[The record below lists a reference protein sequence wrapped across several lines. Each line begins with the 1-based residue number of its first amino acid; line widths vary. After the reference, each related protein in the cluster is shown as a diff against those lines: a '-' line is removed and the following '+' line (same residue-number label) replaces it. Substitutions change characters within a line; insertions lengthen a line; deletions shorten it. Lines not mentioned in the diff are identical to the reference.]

1 MEKWFNK
8 KMNISKQLI
17 AIKDRIDKR
26 SKSSRS
32 SYLQKVKFSSEK
44 TKSAR
49 KNMGCSNIAHAFAS
63 CNKAQQNHGANGGN
77 VIGIVS
83 AYNDM
88 LSAHAPLKDYPDIIK
103 KSSEKRDAIAR
114 VAGGV
119 PAMCDGIT
127 QGEPGMELSL
137 FSRDVIALS
146 TAVAFSHNVF
156 DAGICLG
163 VCDKIVP
170 GLVIGALSFGHLPIA
185 MLPAGPMPTGISNEE
200 KSTNRKK
207 YAAGE
212 IDRSALIS
220 SEQSAYHTSGTCT
233 FYGTANTN
241 QLIMEVMGLQL
252 PSSSFYQ
259 PNSQERK
266 LLIDKTVDCVLKLKD
281 KNKKM
286 GEMLDAKSWVNAI
299 VALIASGGSTNL
311 AIHLIAMA
319 EAGGF
324 KITIEDI
331 DEVASITPIITNI
344 YPNGKA
350 DVNEFHNSGGVAAF
364 IGSLLDGGYL
374 FEDVETLLGKG
385 LNIYRNKLEIEV
397 ETLVWKDKSVI
408 LDQSIIR
415 DMSNPF
421 RKTGGLKII
430 NGNIG
435 KGVIKTSA
443 LKNPDAIIKAPAAVF
458 NNQDDVLKAFNANE
472 LNKNLIIVVRG
483 QGPSANGMP
492 ELHKLTSPLNVLQ
505 SKGFEI
511 AIVTDGRMSGA
522 SGSIPA
528 VIHITP
534 EAKNLGPIGLINNG
548 DIVELNIKEG
558 TFKLMVDNDVLKN
571 RTHAEINHTHEGI
584 GRELFNSFRE
594 KVGSVETGASIFS

>member
-1 MEKWFNK
+1 MNVNK
-8 KMNISKQLI
+8 KLI
-17 AIKDRIDKR
+17 DIKNRIEER
-26 SKSSRS
+26 SKDSRS
-32 SYLQKVKFSSEK
+32 DYLKKIKFSSDHS
-44 TKSAR
+44 KSAR
-49 KNMGCSNIAHAFAS
+49 NNMGCSNIAHAFAS
-63 CNKAQQNHGANGGN
+63 CDKAQQNQGANGGT
-77 VIGIVS
+77 VIGVVS

-103 KSSEKRDAIAR
+103 NSAEKRNAIAR

-146 TAVAFSHNVF
+146 TAVALSHNVF

-200 KSTNRKK
+200 KSSNRKK
-207 YAAGE
+207 YASGE
-212 IDRSALIS
+212 IDRSALIL
-220 SEQSAYHTSGTCT
+220 SEQSAYHSSGTCT

-252 PSSSFYQ
+252 PSASFYQ
-259 PNSQERK
+259 PNSKERQ
-266 LLIDKTVDCVLKLKD
+266 LLIDRTVECILELNDKD
-281 KNKKM
+281 IKM
-286 GEMLDAKSWVNAI
+286 GEMLDSKSWVNSI

-331 DEVASITPIITNI
+331 DEIASITPIIANV
-344 YPNGKA
+344 YPNGTA

-374 FEDVETLLGKG
+374 FDDVQTLLGYG
-385 LNIYRNKLEIEV
+385 LGVYRNKLEIQDES
-397 ETLVWKDKSVI
+397 LIWKDKSII

-415 DMSNPF
+415 DINNPF
-421 RKTGGLKII
+421 RQTGGLKLMS
-430 NGNIG
+430 GNLG

-443 LKNPDAIIKAPAAVF
+443 LKNPDKVIKASAVVF
-458 NNQDDVLKAFNANE
+458 DDQEDVLKAFNKGE
-472 LNKNLIIVVRG
+472 LNKDLIIVVRG

-505 SKGFEI
+505 SKGFDI
-511 AIVTDGRMSGA
+511 AIITDGRMSGA
-522 SGSIPA
+522 SGSVPA

-534 EAKNLGPIGLINNG
+534 EAKNMGPIGLINNG
-548 DIVELNIKEG
+548 DLIELDIKKG
-558 TFKLMVDNDVLKN
+558 TFKLLVENNILEK
-571 RTHAEINHTHEGI
+571 RTHAEINHNHQGI
-584 GRELFNSFRE
+584 GRELFKSFRE
-594 KVGSVETGASIFS
+594 KVGSVETGASIF

>member
-1 MEKWFNK
+1 MEKWLNK
-8 KMNISKQLI
+8 KMNVNKQLI

-26 SKSSRS
+26 SKDSRS
-32 SYLQKVKFSSEK
+32 SYLKKVKFSSEQ

-63 CNKAQQNHGANGGN
+63 CDKAQQDQGANGGS

-119 PAMCDGIT
+119 PAMCDGVT

-200 KSTNRKK
+200 KSNNRKK
-207 YAAGE
+207 YASGE

-252 PSSSFYQ
+252 PSASFFQ
-259 PNSQERK
+259 PNTKERE
-266 LLIDKTVDCVLKLKD
+266 LLIDKTVECILDLKEKD
-281 KNKKM
+281 IKM
-286 GEMLDAKSWVNAI
+286 GEMLDSKSWVNAI
-299 VALIASGGSTNL
+299 VGLIASGGSTNL

-331 DEVASITPIITNI
+331 DEIASITPIIANV
-344 YPNGKA
+344 YPNGTA

-374 FEDVETLLGKG
+374 FEDVQTLLGHG
-385 LNIYRNKLEIEV
+385 LDVYRNKLEIQDES
-397 ETLVWKDKSVI
+397 LAWKDKSII

-415 DMSNPF
+415 DINNPF
-421 RKTGGLKII
+421 KQTGGLKLI

-443 LKNPDAIIKAPAAVF
+443 LKNPDKVIKAPAVVF
-458 NNQDDVLKAFNANE
+458 DDQEDVLKAFNEGE

-505 SKGFEI
+505 SKGFDI
-511 AIVTDGRMSGA
+511 AIITDGRMSGA
-522 SGSIPA
+522 SGSVPA

-534 EAKNLGPIGLINNG
+534 EAKNLGAIGLIKNG
-548 DIVELNIKEG
+548 DLIELDIKKG
-558 TFKLMVDNDVLKN
+558 TFKLLVENNILEK
-571 RTHAEINHTHEGI
+571 RTHAEINHSHQGI
-584 GRELFNSFRE
+584 GRELFKSFRE
-594 KVGSVETGASIFS
+594 KVGSVETGASIF

>member
-1 MEKWFNK
+1 
-8 KMNISKQLI
+8 MNVNQKLI
-17 AIKDRIDKR
+17 NIKDRIEER
-26 SKSSRS
+26 SKDSRS
-32 SYLQKVKFSSEK
+32 DYLKKIKFSSEQ
-44 TKSAR
+44 SN
-49 KNMGCSNIAHAFAS
+49 NMGCSNIAHAFAS
-63 CNKAQQNHGANGGN
+63 CGKSQQNQGANGGT
-77 VIGIVS
+77 VIGVVS

-103 KSSEKRDAIAR
+103 NSADKRNAIAR

-146 TAVAFSHNVF
+146 TAVAFSHNIF
-156 DAGICLG
+156 DVGICLG

-200 KSTNRKK
+200 KSSNRKK
-207 YAAGE
+207 YASGE
-212 IDRSALIS
+212 IDRSALIL
-220 SEQSAYHTSGTCT
+220 SEQSAYHSSGTCT

-252 PSSSFYQ
+252 PSASFYQ
-259 PNSQERK
+259 PNSKERQ
-266 LLIDKTVDCVLKLKD
+266 LLIDRTVECILELNDKD
-281 KNKKM
+281 IKM
-286 GEMLDAKSWVNAI
+286 GEMLDSKSWVNSI

-331 DEVASITPIITNI
+331 DEIASITPIITNI
-344 YPNGKA
+344 YPNGTA

-374 FEDVETLLGKG
+374 FEDVQTILGKG
-385 LNIYRNKLEIEV
+385 LEVYRNKLEIED
-397 ETLVWKDKSVI
+397 ENIIWKNKSKI

-415 DMSNPF
+415 DVNYPF
-421 RKTGGLKII
+421 RNSGGLKLLD
-430 NGNIG
+430 GNIG
-435 KGVIKTSA
+435 KGIIKTSA
-443 LKNPDAIIKAPAAVF
+443 LKNPDKVIKAPAMVF
-458 NNQDDVLKAFNANE
+458 NDQEQVLKAFMADE
-472 LNKNLIIVVRG
+472 LNKDCIIVVIG

-505 SKGFEI
+505 SKGFEV
-511 AIVTDGRMSGA
+511 AIITDGRMSGA
-522 SGSIPA
+522 SGSVPA
-528 VIHITP
+528 VIHVTP
-534 EAKNLGPIGLINNG
+534 EAINKGGIGLINNDDLLEL
-548 DIVELNIKEG
+548 DINKG
-558 TFKLMVDNDVLKN
+558 TFKLLVDNDILQN
-571 RTHAEINHTHEGI
+571 RNYSEIKPEHDGV
-584 GRELFNSFRE
+584 GRELFKAFRD
-594 KVGSVETGASIFS
+594 KVGTVETGASIF

>member
-1 MEKWFNK
+1 
-8 KMNISKQLI
+8 MNVNQKLI
-17 AIKDRIDKR
+17 NIKDRIEER
-26 SKSSRS
+26 SKDSRS
-32 SYLQKVKFSSEK
+32 DYLKKIKFSSEQS
-44 TKSAR
+44 KSAR
-49 KNMGCSNIAHAFAS
+49 NNMGCSNIAHAFAS
-63 CNKAQQNHGANGGN
+63 CDKAQQNQGANGGT
-77 VIGIVS
+77 VIGVVS

-103 KSSEKRDAIAR
+103 NSADKRNAIAR

-156 DAGICLG
+156 DAGVCLG

-200 KSTNRKK
+200 KSSNRKK
-207 YAAGE
+207 YASGE
-212 IDRSALIS
+212 IDRSALIL
-220 SEQSAYHTSGTCT
+220 SEQSAYHSSGTCT

-252 PSSSFYQ
+252 PSASFYQ
-259 PNSQERK
+259 PNSKERQ
-266 LLIDKTVDCVLKLKD
+266 LLIDRTVECILNLND
-281 KNKKM
+281 KNIKM
-286 GEMLDAKSWVNAI
+286 GEMLDSKSWVNSI

-331 DEVASITPIITNI
+331 DEIASITPIITNI
-344 YPNGKA
+344 YPNGTA

-374 FEDVETLLGKG
+374 FEDVQTILGKG
-385 LNIYRNKLEIEV
+385 LDIYRNKLEIEG
-397 ETLVWKDKSVI
+397 ENIIWKNKSKI

-415 DMSNPF
+415 DVNNPF
-421 RKTGGLKII
+421 RNSGGLKLLD
-430 NGNIG
+430 GNIG
-435 KGVIKTSA
+435 KGIIKTSA
-443 LKNPDAIIKAPAAVF
+443 LKNPDKVIKAPAMVF
-458 NNQDDVLKAFNANE
+458 NDQEQVLKAFKADE
-472 LNKNLIIVVRG
+472 LNKDCIIVVRG

-505 SKGFEI
+505 SKGFEV

-522 SGSIPA
+522 SGSVPA
-528 VIHITP
+528 VIHVTP
-534 EAKNLGPIGLINNG
+534 EAINKGRIGLINN
-548 DIVELNIKEG
+548 DDLLELNINKG
-558 TFKLMVDNDVLKN
+558 TFKLLVDKDILKN
-571 RTHAEINHTHEGI
+571 RNYSEIKRGQDGV
-584 GRELFNSFRE
+584 GRELFKAFRD
-594 KVGSVETGASIFS
+594 KVGTVETGASIF

>member
-1 MEKWFNK
+1 VEKRLNK
-8 KMNISKQLI
+8 EMNVNQKLI
-17 AIKDRIDKR
+17 NIKERIEER
-26 SKSSRS
+26 SKDIRS
-32 SYLQKVKFSSEK
+32 DYLKKIKFSSEQS
-44 TKSAR
+44 KSAR
-49 KNMGCSNIAHAFAS
+49 NNMGCSNIAHAFAS
-63 CNKAQQNHGANGGN
+63 CDKAQQNQGANGGT
-77 VIGIVS
+77 VIGVVS

-103 KSSEKRDAIAR
+103 NSADKRNAIAR

-170 GLVIGALSFGHLPIA
+170 GLVIGALTFGHLPIA

-200 KSTNRKK
+200 KSSNRKK
-207 YAAGE
+207 YASGE
-212 IDRSALIS
+212 IDRSALIL
-220 SEQSAYHTSGTCT
+220 SEQSAYHSSGTCT

-252 PSSSFYQ
+252 PSASFYQ
-259 PNSQERK
+259 PNSKERQ
-266 LLIDKTVDCVLKLKD
+266 LLIDRTVECILNLNDKD
-281 KNKKM
+281 IKM
-286 GEMLDAKSWVNAI
+286 GEMLDSKSWVNSI

-331 DEVASITPIITNI
+331 DEIASITPIITNI
-344 YPNGKA
+344 YPNGTA

-374 FEDVETLLGKG
+374 FEDVQTILGKG
-385 LNIYRNKLEIEV
+385 LDIYRNKLEIEG
-397 ETLVWKDKSVI
+397 ENIIWKNKSKI

-415 DMSNPF
+415 DVNNPF
-421 RKTGGLKII
+421 RNSGGLKLLD
-430 NGNIG
+430 GNIG
-435 KGVIKTSA
+435 KGIIKTSA
-443 LKNPDAIIKAPAAVF
+443 LKNPDKVIKAPAMVF
-458 NNQDDVLKAFNANE
+458 NDQEQVLKAFKADE
-472 LNKNLIIVVRG
+472 LNKDCIIVVRG

-505 SKGFEI
+505 SKGFEV

-522 SGSIPA
+522 SGSVPA
-528 VIHITP
+528 VIHVTP
-534 EAKNLGPIGLINNG
+534 EAINKGRIGLINNDDLLEL
-548 DIVELNIKEG
+548 DINKG
-558 TFKLMVDNDVLKN
+558 TFKLLVDKDILKN
-571 RTHAEINHTHEGI
+571 RNYSEIKRVHDGV
-584 GRELFNSFRE
+584 GRELFKAFRD
-594 KVGSVETGASIFS
+594 KVGTVETGASIF

>member
-1 MEKWFNK
+1 MNVNK
-8 KMNISKQLI
+8 KLI
-17 AIKDRIDKR
+17 DIKNRIEER
-26 SKSSRS
+26 SKDSRS
-32 SYLQKVKFSSEK
+32 DYLKKIKFSSDHS
-44 TKSAR
+44 KSAR
-49 KNMGCSNIAHAFAS
+49 NNMGCSNIAHAFAS
-63 CNKAQQNHGANGGN
+63 CDKAQQNQGANGGT
-77 VIGIVS
+77 VIGVVS

-88 LSAHAPLKDYPDIIK
+88 LSAHTPLKDYPDIIK
-103 KSSEKRDAIAR
+103 NSAVKRNAIAR

-200 KSTNRKK
+200 KSSNRKK
-207 YAAGE
+207 YASGE
-212 IDRSALIS
+212 IDRSALIL
-220 SEQSAYHTSGTCT
+220 SEQSAYHSSGTCT

-252 PSSSFYQ
+252 PSASFYQ
-259 PNSQERK
+259 PNSKERQ
-266 LLIDKTVDCVLKLKD
+266 LLIDRTVECILELNDKD
-281 KNKKM
+281 IKM
-286 GEMLDAKSWVNAI
+286 GEMLDSKSWVNSI

-331 DEVASITPIITNI
+331 DEIASITPIITNI
-344 YPNGKA
+344 YPNGTA

-374 FEDVETLLGKG
+374 FEDVQTIIGKG
-385 LNIYRNKLEIEV
+385 LEIYRNKLEIEDDNII
-397 ETLVWKDKSVI
+397 WKNKSKI

-415 DMSNPF
+415 DVNNPF
-421 RKTGGLKII
+421 RNSGGLKLLD
-430 NGNIG
+430 GNIG
-435 KGVIKTSA
+435 KGIIKTSA
-443 LKNPDAIIKAPAAVF
+443 LKNPDKVIKAPAMVF
-458 NNQDDVLKAFNANE
+458 NDQEQVLKAFKADE
-472 LNKNLIIVVRG
+472 LNKDCIIVVRG

-505 SKGFEI
+505 SKGFEV

-522 SGSIPA
+522 SGSVPA
-528 VIHITP
+528 VIHVTP
-534 EAKNLGPIGLINNG
+534 EAINKGRIGLINNDDLLEL
-548 DIVELNIKEG
+548 DINKG
-558 TFKLMVDNDVLKN
+558 TFKLLVDKDILQN
-571 RTHAEINHTHEGI
+571 RNYSEIKPEQNGV
-584 GRELFNSFRE
+584 GRELFKAFRD
-594 KVGSVETGASIFS
+594 KVGTVETGASIF

>member
-1 MEKWFNK
+1 
-8 KMNISKQLI
+8 MNINNKLI
-17 AIKDRIDKR
+17 NIKDRIEER
-26 SKSSRS
+26 SKDSRS
-32 SYLQKVKFSSEK
+32 DYLKKIKFSSEQS
-44 TKSAR
+44 KSAR
-49 KNMGCSNIAHAFAS
+49 NNMGCSNIAHAFAS
-63 CNKAQQNHGANGGN
+63 CDKVQQNQGADGST
-77 VIGIVS
+77 VIGVVS

-103 KSSEKRDAIAR
+103 NSAETRNAIAR

-200 KSTNRKK
+200 KSSNRKK
-207 YAAGE
+207 YASGE
-212 IDRSALIS
+212 IDRSALIL
-220 SEQSAYHTSGTCT
+220 SEQSAYHSSGTCT

-252 PSSSFYQ
+252 PSASFYQ
-259 PNSQERK
+259 PNSKERQ
-266 LLIDKTVDCVLKLKD
+266 LLIDRTVECVLELND
-281 KNKKM
+281 EDIKM
-286 GEMLDAKSWVNAI
+286 GEMLDSKSWVNSI

-331 DEVASITPIITNI
+331 DEIASITPIITNI
-344 YPNGKA
+344 YPNGTA

-374 FEDVETLLGKG
+374 FEDVQTILGKG
-385 LNIYRNKLEIEV
+385 LEVYRNKLEIEN
-397 ETLVWKDKSVI
+397 ENIVWKNKSKI

-415 DMSNPF
+415 DVNNPF
-421 RKTGGLKII
+421 RNTGGLKLLD
-430 NGNIG
+430 GNIG
-435 KGVIKTSA
+435 KGIIKTSA
-443 LKNPDAIIKAPAAVF
+443 LKNPDTEFKGPAMVF
-458 NNQDDVLKAFNANE
+458 NDQEQVLKAFKADE
-472 LNKNLIIVVRG
+472 LNKDCIIVVRG

-505 SKGFEI
+505 SKGFEV
-511 AIVTDGRMSGA
+511 AILTDGRMSGA
-522 SGSIPA
+522 SGSVPA
-528 VIHITP
+528 VIHVTP
-534 EAKNLGPIGLINNG
+534 EAINKGRIGLINNDDLIEL
-548 DIVELNIKEG
+548 DINKG
-558 TFKLMVDNDVLKN
+558 TFKLLVDEDILQN
-571 RTHAEINHTHEGI
+571 RNYLEIEIEHNGV
-584 GRELFNSFRE
+584 GRELFKAFRD
-594 KVGSVETGASIFS
+594 KVGTVETGASIF

>member
-1 MEKWFNK
+1 
-8 KMNISKQLI
+8 MNVNQKLI
-17 AIKDRIDKR
+17 NIKDRIEER
-26 SKSSRS
+26 SKDSRS
-32 SYLQKVKFSSEK
+32 EYLKKIKFSSEQS
-44 TKSAR
+44 KSAR
-49 KNMGCSNIAHAFAS
+49 NNMGCSNIAHAFAS
-63 CNKAQQNHGANGGN
+63 CDKAQQNQGANGGT
-77 VIGIVS
+77 VIGVVS

-103 KSSEKRDAIAR
+103 NSAEKRNAIAR

-200 KSTNRKK
+200 KSSNRKK
-207 YAAGE
+207 YASGE
-212 IDRSALIS
+212 IDRSALIL
-220 SEQSAYHTSGTCT
+220 SEQSAYHSSGTCT

-252 PSSSFYQ
+252 PSASFYQ
-259 PNSQERK
+259 SNSKERQ
-266 LLIDKTVDCVLKLKD
+266 LLIDRTVECILELNDKD
-281 KNKKM
+281 IKM
-286 GEMLDAKSWVNAI
+286 GEMLDSKSWVNSI

-331 DEVASITPIITNI
+331 DEIASITPIITNI
-344 YPNGKA
+344 YPNGTA

-374 FEDVETLLGKG
+374 FEEVQTILGKG
-385 LNIYRNKLEIEV
+385 LEVYRNKLEIED
-397 ETLVWKDKSVI
+397 ENIIWKNKSKI

-415 DMSNPF
+415 DVNNPF
-421 RKTGGLKII
+421 RNSGGLKLLD
-430 NGNIG
+430 GNVG
-435 KGVIKTSA
+435 KGIIKTSA
-443 LKNPDAIIKAPAAVF
+443 LKNPDKVIKAPAMVF
-458 NNQDDVLKAFNANE
+458 NDQEQVLKAFKTDE
-472 LNKNLIIVVRG
+472 LNKDCVIVVRG

-505 SKGFEI
+505 SKGFEV

-522 SGSIPA
+522 SGSVPA
-528 VIHITP
+528 VIHVTP
-534 EAKNLGPIGLINNG
+534 EAINKGRIGLIHNNDLIEL
-548 DIVELNIKEG
+548 DINKG
-558 TFKLMVDNDVLKN
+558 TFKLIVDEDILQN
-571 RTHAEINHTHEGI
+571 RNYSEIKPDHDGV
-584 GRELFNSFRE
+584 GRELFKAFRD
-594 KVGSVETGASIFS
+594 KVGTVETGASIF

>member
-1 MEKWFNK
+1 MNVNK
-8 KMNISKQLI
+8 KLI
-17 AIKDRIDKR
+17 DIKNRIEER
-26 SKSSRS
+26 SKDSRS
-32 SYLQKVKFSSEK
+32 DYLKKIKFSSDHS
-44 TKSAR
+44 KSAR
-49 KNMGCSNIAHAFAS
+49 NNMGCSNIAHAFAS
-63 CNKAQQNHGANGGN
+63 CDKAQQNQGANGGT
-77 VIGIVS
+77 VIGVVS

-103 KSSEKRDAIAR
+103 NSADKRNAIAR

-200 KSTNRKK
+200 KSSNRKK
-207 YAAGE
+207 YASGE
-212 IDRSALIS
+212 IDRSALIL

-252 PSSSFYQ
+252 PSASFYQ
-259 PNSQERK
+259 PNSKERQ
-266 LLIDKTVDCVLKLKD
+266 LLIERTVECIFELNDKDI
-281 KNKKM
+281 KM
-286 GEMLDAKSWVNAI
+286 GEMLDSKSWVNSI

-311 AIHLIAMA
+311 VIHLIAMA
-319 EAGGF
+319 EAGGY
-324 KITIEDI
+324 KITVEDI
-331 DEVASITPIITNI
+331 DEIASITPIITNI
-344 YPNGKA
+344 YPNGTA

-374 FEDVETLLGKG
+374 FEDVQTILGKG
-385 LNIYRNKLEIEV
+385 LEVYRNKLEIEDDNII
-397 ETLVWKDKSVI
+397 WKNNSKI

-415 DMSNPF
+415 DVNNPF
-421 RKTGGLKII
+421 RNSGGLKLLD
-430 NGNIG
+430 GNIG
-435 KGVIKTSA
+435 KGIIKTSA
-443 LKNPDAIIKAPAAVF
+443 LKNPDKVIKAPAMVF
-458 NNQDDVLKAFNANE
+458 NDQEQVLKAFKADE
-472 LNKNLIIVVRG
+472 LNKDCIIVVRG

-505 SKGFEI
+505 SKGFEV

-522 SGSIPA
+522 SGSVPA
-528 VIHITP
+528 VIHVTP
-534 EAKNLGPIGLINNG
+534 EAINKGRIGIINDDDLLEL
-548 DIVELNIKEG
+548 DINKG
-558 TFKLMVDNDVLKN
+558 TFKLLVDEDILQN
-571 RTHAEINHTHEGI
+571 RNYSEIKPEQNGV
-584 GRELFNSFRE
+584 GRELFKAFRD
-594 KVGSVETGASIFS
+594 KVGTVETGASIF

>member
-1 MEKWFNK
+1 MNVNK
-8 KMNISKQLI
+8 KLI
-17 AIKDRIDKR
+17 DIKNRIEER
-26 SKSSRS
+26 SKDSRS
-32 SYLQKVKFSSEK
+32 DYLKKIKFSSDHS
-44 TKSAR
+44 KSAR
-49 KNMGCSNIAHAFAS
+49 NNMGCSNIAHAFAS
-63 CNKAQQNHGANGGN
+63 CDKAQQNQGANGGT
-77 VIGIVS
+77 VIGVVS

-103 KSSEKRDAIAR
+103 NSAEKRNAIAR

-146 TAVAFSHNVF
+146 TAVALSHNVF

-200 KSTNRKK
+200 KSSNRKK
-207 YAAGE
+207 YASGE
-212 IDRSALIS
+212 IDRSALIL
-220 SEQSAYHTSGTCT
+220 SEQSAYHSSGTCT

-252 PSSSFYQ
+252 PSASFYQ
-259 PNSQERK
+259 PNSKERQ
-266 LLIDKTVDCVLKLKD
+266 LLIDRTVECILELNDKD
-281 KNKKM
+281 IKM
-286 GEMLDAKSWVNAI
+286 GEMLDSKSWVNSI

-331 DEVASITPIITNI
+331 DEIASITPIITNI
-344 YPNGKA
+344 YPNGTA

-374 FEDVETLLGKG
+374 FEDVQTIIGKG
-385 LNIYRNKLEIEV
+385 LEIYRNKLEIEDDNII
-397 ETLVWKDKSVI
+397 WKNKSKI

-415 DMSNPF
+415 DVNNPF
-421 RKTGGLKII
+421 RNSGGLKLLD
-430 NGNIG
+430 GNIG
-435 KGVIKTSA
+435 KGIIKTSA
-443 LKNPDAIIKAPAAVF
+443 LKNPDKVIKAPAMVF
-458 NNQDDVLKAFNANE
+458 NDQEQVLKAFKADE
-472 LNKNLIIVVRG
+472 LNKDCIIVVRG

-505 SKGFEI
+505 SKGFEV

-522 SGSIPA
+522 SGSVPA
-528 VIHITP
+528 VIHVTP
-534 EAKNLGPIGLINNG
+534 EAINKGKIGLINNDDLLEL
-548 DIVELNIKEG
+548 DINKG
-558 TFKLMVDNDVLKN
+558 TFKLLVDKDILQN
-571 RTHAEINHTHEGI
+571 RNYSEIKPEHNGV
-584 GRELFNSFRE
+584 GRELFKAFRD
-594 KVGSVETGASIFS
+594 KVGTVETGASIF

>member
-1 MEKWFNK
+1 
-8 KMNISKQLI
+8 MNVNQKLI
-17 AIKDRIDKR
+17 NIKDRIEER
-26 SKSSRS
+26 SKDSRS
-32 SYLQKVKFSSEK
+32 EYLKKIKFSSEQS
-44 TKSAR
+44 KSAR
-49 KNMGCSNIAHAFAS
+49 NNMGCSNIAHAFAS
-63 CNKAQQNHGANGGN
+63 CDKAQQNQGANGGT
-77 VIGIVS
+77 VIGVVS

-103 KSSEKRDAIAR
+103 NSAEKRNAIAR

-185 MLPAGPMPTGISNEE
+185 ILPAGPMPTGISNEE
-200 KSTNRKK
+200 KSSNRKK
-207 YAAGE
+207 YASGE
-212 IDRSALIS
+212 IDRSALIL
-220 SEQSAYHTSGTCT
+220 SEQSAYHSSGTCT

-252 PSSSFYQ
+252 PSASFYQ
-259 PNSQERK
+259 PNSKERQ
-266 LLIDKTVDCVLKLKD
+266 LLIDRTVECILELNDKD
-281 KNKKM
+281 IKM
-286 GEMLDAKSWVNAI
+286 GEMLDSKSWVNSI

-331 DEVASITPIITNI
+331 DEIASLTPIITNI
-344 YPNGKA
+344 YPNGTA

-374 FEDVETLLGKG
+374 FEDVQTILGKG
-385 LNIYRNKLEIEV
+385 LEVYRNKLEIKGENI
-397 ETLVWKDKSVI
+397 VWKNKSKI

-415 DMSNPF
+415 DVNNPF
-421 RKTGGLKII
+421 RNSGGLKLLD
-430 NGNIG
+430 GNIG
-435 KGVIKTSA
+435 KGIIKTSA
-443 LKNPDAIIKAPAAVF
+443 LNNPDKVIKAPAMVF
-458 NNQDDVLKAFNANE
+458 NDQEQVLKAFKTDE
-472 LNKNLIIVVRG
+472 LNKDCVIVVRG

-505 SKGFEI
+505 SKGFEV

-522 SGSIPA
+522 SGSVPA
-528 VIHITP
+528 VIHVTP
-534 EAKNLGPIGLINNG
+534 EAINKGRIGLINNDDLLEL
-548 DIVELNIKEG
+548 DINKG
-558 TFKLMVDNDVLKN
+558 TFKLLVDEDILQN
-571 RTHAEINHTHEGI
+571 RNYSEIKPDHDGV
-584 GRELFNSFRE
+584 GRELFKAFRD
-594 KVGSVETGASIFS
+594 KVGTVETGASIF